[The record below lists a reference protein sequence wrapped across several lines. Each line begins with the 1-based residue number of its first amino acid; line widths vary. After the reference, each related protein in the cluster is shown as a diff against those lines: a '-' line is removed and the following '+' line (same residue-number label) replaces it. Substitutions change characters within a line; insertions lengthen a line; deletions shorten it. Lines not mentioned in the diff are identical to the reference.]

1 MARKPTPAQARERRA
16 RLLAI
21 GLGAFLVLVAAIQ
34 VPRTLKLLHGSKPVA
49 VPAPAAVAP
58 GATATPAV
66 APRTGHGQLA
76 SFSRFSRR
84 DPFRGDPAA
93 KPQTAAPA
101 ASAPKPAPVAVPKPK
116 PAARPAKPADRVV
129 LFAQKPVK
137 PDAAVIRLDGRRQVV
152 PLKTTFP
159 AKRPTF
165 KLVALGDGSARIG
178 VVAGS
183 FAGGSPTL
191 KLRVGQKL
199 TLQNT
204 VDRAR
209 STLVLVRLT
218 TKAAAP

>member
-1 MARKPTPAQARERRA
+1 VVDGHRREHGGGERGEHGHRDDREHERDPA
-16 RLLAI
+16 
-21 GLGAFLVLVAAIQ
+21 LVAQ
-34 VPRTLKLLHGSKPVA
+34 
-49 VPAPAAVAP
+49 P
-58 GATATPAV
+58 G
-66 APRTGHGQLA
+66 GQ
-76 SFSRFSRR
+76 R
-84 DPFRGDPAA
+84 RGDPAA